1 MGVTGSGKSTLGR
14 VLAQALH
21 CPFVEGD
28 TLHPSANIAKMS
40 AGIPLDD
47 ADRIPFLEN
56 VARVIAAR
64 SGPLVISCSA
74 LKRAYRD
81 LLRRA
86 DPQLLFVHPRLSRAQ
101 LQVRLQQ
108 RRDHFMPAALLESQL
123 RDLEPPGPDERFI
136 ELDGT
141 EPLERQLAA
150 TLAQSAQMGAGRYD
164 APAGYDI
171 EKGT

>member
-1 MGVTGSGKSTLGR
+1 MGVTGCGKSTLGR
-14 VLAQALH
+14 ALARALH

-28 TLHPSANIAKMS
+28 TLHPPANIAKMT

-56 VARVIAAR
+56 VARAIASR

-81 LLRRA
+81 QLRRA
-86 DPQLLFVHPRLSRAQ
+86 DPQLLFVHPVLAREQ
-101 LQVRLQQ
+101 LQERLQQ
-108 RRDHFMPAALLESQL
+108 RGNHFMPASLLDSQLQALES
-123 RDLEPPGPDERFI
+123 PGPDERVI
-136 ELDGT
+136 EIDGRARLD
-141 EPLERQLAA
+141 RQVALTLAA
-150 TLAQSAQMGAGRYD
+150 QTTAGRYD
-164 APAGYDI
+164 APADYNI